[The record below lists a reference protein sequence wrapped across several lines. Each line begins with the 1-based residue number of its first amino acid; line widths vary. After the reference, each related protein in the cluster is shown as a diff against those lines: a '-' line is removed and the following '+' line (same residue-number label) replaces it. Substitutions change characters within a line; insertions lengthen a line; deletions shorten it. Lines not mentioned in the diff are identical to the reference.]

1 MLLANVLKTLWI
13 LLDRRRR
20 WVFVGIVALLFV
32 AGIFEMLGMMMI
44 YGFIRGLSVDDDGS
58 RGGHLARG
66 VELLLG
72 RLEPLH
78 FVLASGSIL
87 VAFMIAKNG
96 LSILVSTLLSRFLM
110 RLNERV
116 SRSLFTG
123 YLLARYEVFKHR
135 GVGKPAANISRIFEL
150 FNTCFGAAAR
160 ILSDGATI
168 TMVVLLLLFVDPWL
182 TLVGV
187 ALFGGVGTGL
197 YWSTQRLQAAIGRA
211 ENRAR
216 DEGRRYLTEGFGGLI
231 DGRLSNTQSFFVSGY
246 VRALRRI
253 FVTGT
258 RKNLLSLLPRTINEI
273 LLVTTIV
280 SAVVF
285 TTLRDETLTGVLPKL
300 AIFGF
305 AGLKMTGAMSRI
317 NRAFQKLRQKHG
329 QFKYLHQAVRDVAP
343 ELFGK
348 PATKDNY
355 LAQAVPGAEV
365 LDFRSAIVLNDV
377 EFAYPKSTRPA
388 IKPTSLTIPRGAF
401 VAFCGPSG
409 GGKSTLTLLLMGLLT
424 PKAGTIEVDGKNVFE
439 YLPGW
444 HANIGYVGQQMFIA
458 NRSVR
463 ENVAFGLA
471 RDEIDDD
478 RVWRSLELASAAEFV
493 RNLDAG
499 LDTNLSE
506 GGSLLS
512 GGQRQR
518 IIIARALYRD
528 PEVIVFDEG
537 TAALD
542 NQTERQITSALQ
554 RLSRDKTI
562 ICVAHRLTTIR
573 TCDCIYVIED
583 GQIAAQGTYTEL
595 LQTSESFARIAR
607 EDPEEPEAS
616 EEPSIDQDD
625 DALLAAPGHKVGVSR

>member
-1 MLLANVLKTLWI
+1 MLLAHVLKTLWI

-20 WVFVGIVALLFV
+20 WVFASIVALLFV

-44 YGFIRGLSVDDDGS
+44 YGFIRGLSVDEDGS

-66 VELLLG
+66 VELIFGPLD
-72 RLEPLH
+72 PLH
-78 FVLASGSIL
+78 FVLTSGGLL

-96 LSILVSTLLSRFLM
+96 LSILVSTLLNRFLM
-110 RLNERV
+110 RLNEHV
-116 SRSLFTG
+116 SRSLFQG

-135 GVGKPAANISRIFEL
+135 GVGRPAANINRIFEL

-168 TMVVLLLLFVDPWL
+168 TMVVLLLIFVDPWL

-187 ALFGGVGTGL
+187 VLFGGVGTGL
-197 YWSTQRLQAAIGRA
+197 YWSTHRLQASIGRA
-211 ENRAR
+211 ESRAR
-216 DEGRRYLTEGFGGLI
+216 DEGRRYLNEGFGGLI
-231 DGRLSNTQSFFVSGY
+231 DGRLANTQSFFVSGY

-253 FVTGT
+253 FTTGS

-305 AGLKMTGAMSRI
+305 AGLKMTGAMSRV

-329 QFKYLHQAVRDVAP
+329 QFKYLHEAVQEVAP
-343 ELFGK
+343 ELLGK
-348 PATKDNY
+348 PAPKDNY

-365 LDFRSAIVLNDV
+365 LEFRTAIALRAVEFSYPRSARL
-377 EFAYPKSTRPA
+377 A
-388 IKPTSLTIPRGAF
+388 IKPTTLTIPRGSF

-409 GGKSTLTLLLMGLLT
+409 GGKSTLTLLIMGLLT
-424 PKAGTIEVDGKNVFE
+424 PKSGTIEVDGKNVFE

-444 HANIGYVGQQMFIA
+444 HANIGYVGQQMFTA

-463 ENVAFGLA
+463 ENVAFGVP
-471 RDEIDDD
+471 RESIDDE
-478 RVWRSLELASAAEFV
+478 RVWHSLELASAADFV
-493 RNLDAG
+493 RNLDGG

-573 TCDCIYVIED
+573 NCDCIYLVED
-583 GQIAAQGTYTEL
+583 GQIAAHGTYDEL
-595 LQTSESFARIAR
+595 SRTSDAFARIAS
-607 EDPEEPEAS
+607 DEPEGP
-616 EEPSIDQDD
+616 PSPQPE
-625 DALLAAPGHKVGVSR
+625 DAMLVATEQKVGISR